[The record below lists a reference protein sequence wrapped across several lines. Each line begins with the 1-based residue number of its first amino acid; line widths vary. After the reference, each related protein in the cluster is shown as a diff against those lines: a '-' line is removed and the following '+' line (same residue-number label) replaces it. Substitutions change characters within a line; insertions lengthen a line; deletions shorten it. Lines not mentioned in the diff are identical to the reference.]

1 MSADIHIQQ
10 GNALCGQNTECV
22 NIRTRGQQG
31 NRQAQSFGLREFA
44 TGRNV
49 FNCFYCYILV
59 LRNLVKSPAPVD
71 TKSKY

>member
-44 TGRNV
+44 SNSALDETCSTASIAT
-49 FNCFYCYILV
+49 F
-59 LRNLVKSPAPVD
+59 
-71 TKSKY
+71 